1 MAGPTYGAKYPFP
14 RLRSLPTRLSPV
26 RNLER
31 ISYEGFNKGSRVLV
45 AVFVG
50 LQLSRFL
57 KRAVT
62 RTSVVAATEVLK
74 PGQSVII
81 TALGPARDFGGK
93 RPKR

>member
-1 MAGPTYGAKYPFP
+1 MAAPVYGAKYPFP

-31 ISYEGFNKGSRVLV
+31 ISYQGFNRGSRVLV
-45 AVFVG
+45 AVFIG

-74 PGQSVII
+74 PGQSIVI
-81 TALGPARDFGGK
+81 TALGPARVYGGK
-93 RPKR
+93 RPKK